1 MTKRCICVFL
11 CIIYS
16 LSILSCSSSKKKED
30 ILNNAQEYKNNLT
43 ADSAYDYQNEVG
55 QWLTPETEYKYDES
69 IDTNVGIT
77 DLFGGS
83 FIPQNDRMYFQVS
96 KEVSNSS
103 GYSTGAMLWAYI
115 STSTGEKHNIC
126 PDPLCTHLDG
136 SDCKYLDLNDLMF
149 LPNSDSIAYT
159 YRQEFIDGKSLA
171 VIYELNLN
179 ENTITRKYIPSDVSD
194 NVDGVSANLFFISEN
209 KLYFSECFQCRETND
224 DGEIDITFKYRLVA
238 LDLTNSTLEVLNND
252 FNSSN
257 CVYAADD
264 KLFFVDQEYHRFYCT
279 DTDFSNERDILTF
292 GDEYQV
298 YDIFYDANTN
308 EFYLLIS
315 LTNMHSQV
323 TVDMDTENV
332 HCNIYKIASDLVC
345 SKIPMPSELIT
356 DMQLTNEYI
365 YYTIFDPVQ
374 YGVTRNGSPT
384 VDETGN
390 KLYRVKRSDTSSEE
404 LVFDGCN
411 EVIFKDDYF
420 VSGDYLYITYF
431 KPKTR
436 DGITYFYRIGSKA
449 RINMS
454 ENTIKWI
461 NLD

>member
-1 MTKRCICVFL
+1 MTKRYIIKLMCIFCSIFL
-11 CIIYS
+11 
-16 LSILSCSSSKKKED
+16 LSCSSSKTKED
-30 ILNNAQEYKNNLT
+30 ILNNAQEYKT
-43 ADSAYDYQNEVG
+43 ESYADSAYDYQNEIG
-55 QWLTPETEYKYDES
+55 LWLTPETEYKYDDNK
-69 IDTNVGIT
+69 DTNVGII
-77 DLFGGS
+77 DLHDKS
-83 FIPQNDRMYFQVS
+83 FIPQNDRLYFQVS
-96 KEVSNSS
+96 KEVFTPTG
-103 GYSTGAMLWAYI
+103 GYSMGTMLWAYI

-126 PDPLCTHLDG
+126 PDPLCAHLAG
-136 SDCKYLDLNDLMF
+136 SDCQYLDLNDLIF
-149 LPNSDSIAYT
+149 FPKSDSIAYT
-159 YRQEFIDGKSLA
+159 YRQEIIDGKGLS

-179 ENTITRKYIPSDVSD
+179 ENTITRKYIPSDVPD
-194 NVDGVSANLFFISEN
+194 DVSAVMADLFFISEN
-209 KLYFSECFQCRETND
+209 KLYFSECFQGKETND
-224 DGEIDITFKYRLVA
+224 DGEIEITFKYRLVA
-238 LDLTNSTLEVLNND
+238 LDLTNDTLEVLKD
-252 FNSSN
+252 DYDASN

-264 KLFFVDQEYHRFYCT
+264 KLFFDGEKRFYCT

-323 TVDMDTENV
+323 IVDMDTENV
-332 HCNIYKIASDLVC
+332 HCNIYKIDSNLVC

-365 YYTIFDPVQ
+365 YYTVFDPVQ

-404 LVFDGCN
+404 LVFDGRN
-411 EVIFKDDYF
+411 EVIFTDDYF
-420 VSGDYLYITYF
+420 VAGDYLYITYW